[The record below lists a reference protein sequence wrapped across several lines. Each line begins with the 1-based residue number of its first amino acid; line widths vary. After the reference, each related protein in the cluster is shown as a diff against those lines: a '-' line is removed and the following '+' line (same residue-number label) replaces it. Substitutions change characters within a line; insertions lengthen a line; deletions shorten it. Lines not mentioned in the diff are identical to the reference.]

1 MAWAVLFVS
10 SVLEAVWASALA
22 ASDGLREPVA
32 AVIFIVAMTLSMFG
46 LGFAMREIPV
56 GTAYAVWTGVGAALT
71 VAYAMAVGTETASL
85 PKVLLLAGIIGCVV
99 GLKLLKPAP
108 VGNAPRTAPGTA
120 DEDDIG

>member
-32 AVIFIVAMTLSMFG
+32 AAIFVTATTISMFG

-56 GTAYAVWTGVGAALT
+56 GTAYAVWTGAGAALT
-71 VAYAMAVGTETASL
+71 VAYAMAIGTEAASV
-85 PKVLLLAGIIGCVV
+85 PKVLFLTGIIGCVV

-108 VGNAPRTAPGTA
+108 RGDVPHTAPGA
-120 DEDDIG
+120 SEGRSD